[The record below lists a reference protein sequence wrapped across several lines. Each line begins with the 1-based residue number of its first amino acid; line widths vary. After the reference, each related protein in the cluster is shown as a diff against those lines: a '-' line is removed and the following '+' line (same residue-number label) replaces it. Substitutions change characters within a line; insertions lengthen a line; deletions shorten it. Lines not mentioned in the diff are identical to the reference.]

1 VEALERAAGRD
12 AVRRRR
18 VRAVV
23 VGFLLSVTVTASC
36 TAAGNRVEATSR
48 AASGVATAALTASGL
63 TLARFEATL
72 RQVMGQRPVCAD
84 NAVKVALRFVVC
96 GSPAA
101 RFAGYTYL
109 FRGKQAPPFSLTQ
122 LAPKTGSYGVTATP
136 VQIRTQYLVCAPK
149 RYVLR
154 LYASSLLLVC

>member
-1 VEALERAAGRD
+1 MESLKRAAAIE
-12 AVRRRR
+12 AVRCRRM
-18 VRAVV
+18 RAVV

-36 TAAGNRVEATSR
+36 TAADNRAEATSR
-48 AASGVATAALTASGL
+48 AASGVPTAALTSSGL
-63 TLARFEATL
+63 MLARFEATL
-72 RQVMGQRPVCAD
+72 RQVMGRRPVCAD

-101 RFAGYTYL
+101 RFAGYTYV
-109 FRGKQAPPFSLTQ
+109 FRGKQAPPFSLTRV
-122 LAPKTGSYGVTATP
+122 APRPGSYGVTATP

-154 LYASSLLLVC
+154 LNASSFLLVC